1 MEQGESSSTFP
12 VFPVTYQ
19 PYHFI
24 IKISD
29 FCLDNWATII
39 YDIPGR
45 GDDNFKNREASD
57 EVYEYISC
65 NLCLVKLED
74 PGLVYTG
81 EKFEHKDRRWQIGML
96 VHGFIFPSFEDRTS
110 DIHNITVFNKKS
122 DGAFDDFDQE
132 ILGLRP
138 VASADMQKQSF
149 TAALVEELKADM
161 DEKPMKATNI
171 VDKRLQRSKL
181 LMWRLKLM

>member
-1 MEQGESSSTFP
+1 M
-12 VFPVTYQ
+12 
-19 PYHFI
+19 
-24 IKISD
+24 
-29 FCLDNWATII
+29 
-39 YDIPGR
+39 
-45 GDDNFKNREASD
+45 EASD

-122 DGAFDDFDQE
+122 DGALMTLIRKFSVY
-132 ILGLRP
+132 G
-138 VASADMQKQSF
+138 
-149 TAALVEELKADM
+149 
-161 DEKPMKATNI
+161 
-171 VDKRLQRSKL
+171 RLHPRICRSSL
-181 LMWRLKLM
+181 YGSPC